1 MVPVHLP
8 DKGPERAPLLDSATD
23 MPPLAAIERFFERLF
38 ERPSA
43 RLFRARLQPVQ
54 LQRRIERAMEAERLS
69 SADRTL
75 APNRFVIHLHPADLE
90 GFGDMTGS
98 LASELADGAL
108 VFARS
113 RKYTLVD
120 KPRVDLLAD
129 TTVQRTDIK
138 VVARFADPIAGRDR
152 RDLPEI
158 ELDEASDADAGAGH
172 AAAGDGGGGPT
183 DTMVFTIPRPS
194 APAARLRVTP
204 PDGSEF
210 LCEFDGSSLTIGRGP
225 DNDLVLADGRVS
237 RHHARVSGRRGTLVY
252 TDLGS
257 TNGSRVNGAPV
268 GELVLGAGDR
278 IELGDTVVVVE
289 ATGDA
294 T

>member
-1 MVPVHLP
+1 
-8 DKGPERAPLLDSATD
+8 

-75 APNRFVIHLHPADLE
+75 APNRFAVHLHPADLDA
-90 GFGDMTGS
+90 FGDMTGS

-108 VFARS
+108 VFARA
-113 RKYTLVD
+113 RRYTLVD
-120 KPRVDLLAD
+120 RPRVDLLAD
-129 TTVQRTDIK
+129 TTVERADIR
-138 VVARFADPIAGRDR
+138 VVARFADPIAGHDR
-152 RDLPEI
+152 RDVGHAADG
-158 ELDEASDADAGAGH
+158 DEASADGA
-172 AAAGDGGGGPT
+172 AYALAGGGGPGSRPS
-183 DTMVFTIPRPS
+183 DTMVFTIPRPT
-194 APAARLRVTP
+194 APTARLRVVP
-204 PDGSEF
+204 PDGEEQV
-210 LCEFDGSSLTIGRGP
+210 CEFDGSSLTIGRAA

-237 RHHARVSGRRGTLVY
+237 RHHARITGRRGTLVY

-257 TNGSRVNGAPV
+257 TNGSRVNGATV

-278 IELGDTVVVVE
+278 IELGDTALLVE
-289 ATGDA
+289 ATGDG

>member
-1 MVPVHLP
+1 
-8 DKGPERAPLLDSATD
+8 

-43 RLFRARLQPVQ
+43 RLFRARLQPIQ

-90 GFGDMTGS
+90 AFGDMTGS

-108 VFARS
+108 VFARA
-113 RKYTLVD
+113 RRYTLVD
-120 KPRVDLLAD
+120 RPRVDLLAD
-129 TTVQRTDIK
+129 TTVDRTDIR

-152 RDLPEI
+152 RDVQPAVEGA
-158 ELDEASDADAGAGH
+158 EASDVAARDDAGHGQGSGEGH
-172 AAAGDGGGGPT
+172 GGDGGPS

-194 APAARLRVTP
+194 SPAARLRVVET
-204 PDGSEF
+204 DGTESVV
-210 LCEFDGSSLTIGRGP
+210 EFDGSSLTIGRAA

-237 RHHARVSGRRGTLVY
+237 RHHARVTGRRGTLVY

-278 IELGDTVVVVE
+278 IELGDTVLVVE
-289 ATGDA
+289 VTGDVP
-294 T
+294 

>member
-1 MVPVHLP
+1 
-8 DKGPERAPLLDSATD
+8 

-75 APNRFVIHLHPADLE
+75 APNRFVIHLHPEDLE

-108 VFARS
+108 IFARS
-113 RKYTLVD
+113 RRYTLVD
-120 KPRVDLLAD
+120 RPRVDLLAD
-129 TTVQRTDIK
+129 TTVQRADIK

-152 RDLPEI
+152 RDLVPGIDVE
-158 ELDEASDADAGAGH
+158 DAADADAGMAH
-172 AAAGDGGGGPT
+172 APARHLGGGPT

-210 LCEFDGSSLTIGRGP
+210 TCEFDGSSLTIGRGP

-237 RHHARVSGRRGTLVY
+237 RHHARVIGRRGTLVY

-278 IELGDTVVVVE
+278 IELGDTVLVVE
-289 ATGDA
+289 ATGDV

>member
-1 MVPVHLP
+1 
-8 DKGPERAPLLDSATD
+8 
-23 MPPLAAIERFFERLF
+23 
-38 ERPSA
+38 
-43 RLFRARLQPVQ
+43 
-54 LQRRIERAMEAERLS
+54 MEAERLS

-75 APNRFVIHLHPADLE
+75 APNRFVIHLHPTDLE

-120 KPRVDLLAD
+120 RPRVDLLAD

-152 RDLPEI
+152 RDLIAEM
-158 ELDEASDADAGAGH
+158 
-172 AAAGDGGGGPT
+172 AGDDAPEGGIGVGPEAAQGSVEEGRGGPT

-204 PDGSEF
+204 ADGDEF

-237 RHHARVSGRRGTLVY
+237 RHHARVTGRRGTLVY

-257 TNGSRVNGAPV
+257 TNGSRVNGAAV

-278 IELGDTVVVVE
+278 IELGDTVLVVE

>member
-1 MVPVHLP
+1 
-8 DKGPERAPLLDSATD
+8 

-75 APNRFVIHLHPADLE
+75 APNRFAVHLNPADLDA
-90 GFGDMTGS
+90 FGDMTGS

-108 VFARS
+108 VFART
-113 RKYTLVD
+113 RRYTLVD
-120 KPRVDLLAD
+120 RPRVDLLAD
-129 TTVQRTDIK
+129 TTVERADIR
-138 VVARFADPIAGRDR
+138 VVARFADPIAGHDR
-152 RDLPEI
+152 RDVGHESTGEGALTEGSVGYA
-158 ELDEASDADAGAGH
+158 ASVGRDPGS
-172 AAAGDGGGGPT
+172 GPT
-183 DTMVFTIPRPS
+183 DTMVFTIPRPR
-194 APAARLRVTP
+194 APAARLRVVP
-204 PDGSEF
+204 PDGEEHV
-210 LCEFDGSSLTIGRGP
+210 CEFDGSSLTIGRAA
-225 DNDLVLADGRVS
+225 DNDLVLPDGRVS
-237 RHHARVSGRRGTLVY
+237 RHHARITGRRGTLVY

-257 TNGSRVNGAPV
+257 TNGSRVNGATV

-278 IELGDTVVVVE
+278 IELGDTALLVE
-289 ATGDA
+289 ATGDG

>member
-1 MVPVHLP
+1 
-8 DKGPERAPLLDSATD
+8 

-90 GFGDMTGS
+90 AFGDMTGS

-108 VFARS
+108 VFART
-113 RKYTLVD
+113 RRYTLVD

-129 TTVQRTDIK
+129 TTVERTDIR
-138 VVARFADPIAGRDR
+138 VVARFADPIAGRER
-152 RDLPEI
+152 RDVPTDPGQGEESRAAI
-158 ELDEASDADAGAGH
+158 GA
-172 AAAGDGGGGPT
+172 ATDPRADGGGGPS

-194 APAARLRVTP
+194 APAARLRVV
-204 PDGSEF
+204 DAEGSEY
-210 LCEFDGSSLTIGRGP
+210 LCEFDGSSLTIGRAA

-237 RHHARVSGRRGTLVY
+237 RHHARITGRRGTLVY
-252 TDLGS
+252 SDLGS
-257 TNGSRVNGAPV
+257 TNGSRVNGAAV

-278 IELGDTVVVVE
+278 IELGDSALVVE
-289 ATGDA
+289 VTGDV